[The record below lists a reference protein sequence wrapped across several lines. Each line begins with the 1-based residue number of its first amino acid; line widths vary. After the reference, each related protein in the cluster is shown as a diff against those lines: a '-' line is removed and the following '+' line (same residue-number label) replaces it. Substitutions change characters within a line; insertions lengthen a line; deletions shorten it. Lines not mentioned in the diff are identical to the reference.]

1 MTSCQNL
8 EVARMNNDLI
18 THSGHCLGRPLS
30 QKGFTLI
37 EMAFVLVIV
46 GILVGLGAQV
56 LPMLVKQNKLKDDRM
71 FVKEVRT
78 AIIGYA
84 LATGRLPFASANI
97 NGSETTNRLNGYL
110 PWATLGI
117 NGKDPY
123 QTTLFYSVE
132 SHLTTTT
139 PATLKTTIGQ
149 LINGT
154 PAPDLFCDNGN
165 LKVAFVVLSAGEN
178 RRADSPNDDT
188 GEGLITNS
196 DNNQFASPSAL
207 ISSNYNDILETAS
220 LTYLY
225 GLLP

>member
-1 MTSCQNL
+1 MSF
-8 EVARMNNDLI
+8 
-18 THSGHCLGRPLS
+18 S

-37 EMAFVLVIV
+37 EMALVLVIV
-46 GILVGLGAQV
+46 GILIGLGAQL
-56 LPMLVKQNKLKDDRM
+56 LPMLVKQNKLKDDRI
-71 FVKEVRT
+71 FVKEART

-97 NGSETTNRLNGYL
+97 NGSETTNRLNGYM
-110 PWATLGI
+110 PWVTLGI
-117 NGKDPY
+117 TGKDTY
-123 QTTLFYSVE
+123 QATLFYSVE

-139 PATLKTTIGQ
+139 PANFKTTIGQ

-154 PAPDLFCDNGN
+154 TTPDLFCDNGN

-178 RRADSPNDDT
+178 RRADPPNDDT
-188 GEGLITNS
+188 GDGLITNS

-207 ISSNYNDILETAS
+207 MTSNYDDVLETAS

>member
-1 MTSCQNL
+1 MSI
-8 EVARMNNDLI
+8 DLI
-18 THSGHCLGRPLS
+18 ADNGHCPDKPLS
-30 QKGFTLI
+30 HKGFTLI

-46 GILVGLGAQV
+46 GILVGLGAQL
-56 LPMLVKQNKLKDDRM
+56 LPMLVKQNKLKDDRI

-84 LATGRLPFASANI
+84 LATGRLPFASADI
-97 NGSETTNRLNGYL
+97 NGSETANRLNGYL
-110 PWATLGI
+110 PWVTLGI

-123 QTTLFYSVE
+123 QTILFYSVE

-188 GEGLITNS
+188 GDGLITNG
-196 DNNQFASPSAL
+196 DNNQFASPGAL
-207 ISSNYNDILETAS
+207 IMSSYNDILETVS
-220 LTYLY
+220 LTYLH